1 MISHQ
6 HRCIFIHIPRTA
18 GTSIE
23 SWLEPTPQWLKSPNE
38 KHLTA
43 IQAKEHYSEFWDD
56 YFKFTIVRHPYSRSF
71 SLLSRFSRYYG
82 VRVKN
87 QSIHFG
93 RYKQK
98 FGSPITLE
106 HDSRFYTAAELL
118 ALEAKCTRPYRPH
131 CVYANL
137 LTEELDAI
145 YKFEDLHTAVSD
157 IAAKLALPIPTLTQK
172 VSGKHRVDPSLQQDR
187 RSLERINKLYRLDFQ
202 FYGYSMASWP

>member
-1 MISHQ
+1 MISHK

-43 IQAKEHYSEFWDD
+43 IQAKTLYSEFWND
-56 YFKFTIVRHPYSRSF
+56 YFKFTIVRHPYSRSL

-87 QSIHFG
+87 HSLHFG

-98 FGSPITLE
+98 FGSPITVE
-106 HDSRFYTAAELL
+106 HDSRFYSPSDLL
-118 ALEAKCTRPYRPH
+118 ALEPSCAHPYQPH
-131 CVYANL
+131 CVYVNL

-145 YKFEDLHTAVSD
+145 YKFEELPNAISDL
-157 IAAKLALPIPTLTQK
+157 AAKLSLPYPALEQK
-172 VSGKHRVDPSLQQDR
+172 VAAKRGVDPSLKDDK

-202 FYGYSMASWP
+202 TYDYTMITS